1 MQLQVFDYL
10 QDARKVFSL
19 SLAGIAIWLAFRL
32 VQIFVW
38 HPLSHFPGPRLAAFT
53 TFYKAYI
60 DCVAKSSFVHTLERL
75 HEKYGKFLLNEPGGP
90 CTKLILDIFVDLQA
104 ILCALG
110 RMR

>member
-60 DCVAKSSFVHTLERL
+60 DCVAKSSFVHILERL
-75 HEKYGKFLLNEPGGP
+75 HEKYGKFLLNE
-90 CTKLILDIFVDLQA
+90 
-104 ILCALG
+104 LG
-110 RMR
+110 DHVQN